1 MRIVLIGSGNLA
13 TNLGVAL
20 KNAGHQIV
28 QVYSRT
34 MEHAHELA
42 IRLGA
47 VPTHQIEQ
55 VSDNADVYI
64 LSLKDSVLQN
74 ILPTLCK
81 GKSDKIFLHTAGSLP
96 MDIFAGF
103 AVHYGVFY
111 PMQTFSKERLVDF
124 KAIPCFIEACDAP
137 TRDLLQALSRSI
149 TTKVYPLSSAD
160 RQYLHLAAVF
170 SCNFVNHCYEI
181 SSELLAQHHISF
193 SVMLPLID
201 ETARKVHSLLPS
213 DAQTGPAV
221 RYDENVIERQKA
233 LLSDEPSWA
242 HIYKQMTA
250 SIHQTATTKREPD

>member
-55 VSDNADVYI
+55 VSDKADVYI
-64 LSLKDSVLQN
+64 LSLKDSVLRN

-96 MDIFAGF
+96 MDVFAGF

-137 TRDLLQALSRSI
+137 TKDLLQALSRSI

-170 SCNFVNHCYEI
+170 SCNFVNHLFARAKEI
-181 SSELLAQHHISF
+181 SDSQDIPFEYF
-193 SVMLPLID
+193 LPLIE
-201 ETARKVHSLLPS
+201 ETVDKIHSINPK
-213 DAQTGPAV
+213 DAQTGPA
-221 RYDENVIERQKA
+221 RRNDQKILQMHETLLENDEQRE
-233 LLSDEPSWA
+233 
-242 HIYKQMTA
+242 IYKIMNQ
-250 SIHQTATTKREPD
+250 SIKKMYEL